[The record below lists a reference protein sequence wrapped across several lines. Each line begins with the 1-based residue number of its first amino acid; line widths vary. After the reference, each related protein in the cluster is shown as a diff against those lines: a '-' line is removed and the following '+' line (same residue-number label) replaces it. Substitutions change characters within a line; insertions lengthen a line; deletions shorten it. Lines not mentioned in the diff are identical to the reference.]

1 MHHTQTIAFNGLCH
15 VAIFLE
21 RNVKSCVPTLL
32 LFTIKKNN
40 KQFILVYLEEI
51 WNYCV
56 QLEFGFHPCL
66 INYSAISLLFY
77 FNLMGVF
84 PLKTWF
90 GYAVQAYLMKMWS
103 AMHVTSQESWECAGN
118 VLSVMNLT
126 CAPCVTSV
134 TAMTALIIS
143 TELKHQVPLCKHWYP
158 FLSTE
163 TQFYI
168 FDCDHPTQTSLSLSS
183 LNSWPSHLC
192 KLC

>member
-1 MHHTQTIAFNGLCH
+1 
-15 VAIFLE
+15 
-21 RNVKSCVPTLL
+21 
-32 LFTIKKNN
+32 
-40 KQFILVYLEEI
+40 
-51 WNYCV
+51 
-56 QLEFGFHPCL
+56 
-66 INYSAISLLFY
+66 
-77 FNLMGVF
+77 
-84 PLKTWF
+84 
-90 GYAVQAYLMKMWS
+90 MKMWS

-183 LNSWPSHLC
+183 LNS
-192 KLC
+192 